1 LMGPIDL
8 RFYYFH
14 SFVLISNN
22 GFELTRFARSSS
34 HIRYGER
41 IMIPSKINLAEKFS
55 MLPDEDY
62 SLRIVAKMNE
72 YEFKIVKFKGE
83 FVWHSHTDTDETFI
97 ILKGKM
103 LMNFRDKIIE
113 LNAGEMIVIPKGVE
127 HKPTSEK
134 GYEALLIEPEG
145 VPNTGDVESEMAIK
159 KVEWI

>member
-1 LMGPIDL
+1 
-8 RFYYFH
+8 
-14 SFVLISNN
+14 
-22 GFELTRFARSSS
+22 
-34 HIRYGER
+34 
-41 IMIPSKINLAEKFS
+41 MIPSKINLAEKFS

-62 SLRIVAKMNE
+62 SLRIIAKMNE

-134 GYEALLIEPEG
+134 GYEALLIEPKG